1 MGRGYEP
8 LSTEDWNKLMRS
20 NVVARVFP
28 KGMAV
33 PGLGGQEFIP
43 PIPTFDFVVNTTIAG
58 TSGVGK
64 FQLPLVSSLPLNA
77 VVDWGDGTTD
87 TITTFN
93 QAETLHTYSS
103 GGTYNIK
110 ITGNLSGW
118 SFNAGG
124 DRLKMNNIN
133 SWGALNI
140 SVSAGFRGCS
150 NMTCSATDVPTISTT
165 SLFNYFNSC
174 SNFNG
179 AIGNWDVSSVTTM
192 SNMFNFATAFNQD
205 IGNWDVSSVTNMSN
219 MFASCPV
226 FNQDIG
232 SWDVSSVSNMSL
244 MFSNATAFNQ
254 DIGGWDVSSVT
265 TMVQLFNNAT
275 AFNQDIGGWDVSSVT
290 TMVNMFN
297 GATAFNQDIGG
308 WDVSSVTT
316 MSTMFNNAAA
326 FNQDI
331 GGWDTSLVNNMF
343 GMFINATAF
352 NQDIGNWNISGVT
365 FIDFFMFGKTNL
377 NYSASNLDSIYNG
390 WSSLPSVKPNITI
403 NFGTIKYTA
412 GGQAGKDILTG
423 APNNWTITDG
433 GT

>member
-110 ITGNLSGW
+110 ISGDLSGW
-118 SFNAGG
+118 QFNNGG
-124 DRLKMNNIN
+124 DRLKMGNIN

-140 SVSAGFRGCS
+140 SVSSGFLGCS
-150 NMTCSATDVPTISTT
+150 NMTCSATDAPTISTT
-165 SLFNYFNSC
+165 SLSNYFEFC
-174 SNFNG
+174 ANFNG
-179 AIGNWDVSSVTTM
+179 AIGNWDVSSVINM
-192 SNMFNFATAFNQD
+192 SSIFASSAFNQD
-205 IGNWDVSSVTNMSN
+205 IGSWDVSSVIN
-219 MFASCPV
+219 MFRMFRGSSV

-232 SWDVSSVSNMSL
+232 SWDVSSLTDMSR
-244 MFSNATAFNQ
+244 MFEATGAFNQ
-254 DIGGWDVSSVT
+254 DIGSWDVSSVVN
-265 TMVQLFNNAT
+265 MSRVFNNA
-275 AFNQDIGGWDVSSVT
+275 G
-290 TMVNMFN
+290 
-297 GATAFNQDIGG
+297 
-308 WDVSSVTT
+308 
-316 MSTMFNNAAA
+316 
-326 FNQDI
+326 
-331 GGWDTSLVNNMF
+331 
-343 GMFINATAF
+343 AF

-365 FIDFFMFGKTNL
+365 GFDGFMGGKTNL

-390 WSSLPSVKPNITI
+390 WSSQSVKPNITI
-403 NFGTIKYTA
+403 TFGTIKYTA